1 MHRLAATSAFVLL
14 MAGAPPH
21 AAGQLATA
29 NERGVAMGHLHYVVR
44 DVEADTRFW
53 VALGGD
59 ARTVGDTVV
68 VTFPDVL
75 VLLDQGES
83 SGGTEGSILN
93 HMAFRVQSLDDV
105 AAAGIAL
112 EPLGSAGG
120 IANVY
125 SPGGERIELFDETAT
140 NLTFTRAD
148 GGADPVT
155 RRHNEPLAGPIR
167 AHHLHLYLL
176 EDAVAEAQ
184 RWYASLFGGV
194 PACAGATT
202 RSICPASTS
211 TSPTTRRRRRAHQG
225 RMLDHIGFEV
235 ENLERFCRALEAR
248 GVTFDVPYRP
258 QPRGHRLRPADRPL
272 GHVHRPHGG
281 PARVVGPQRA
291 AAACQRPRAAAISR
305 RAAVR
310 RPGLWLTK

>member
-1 MHRLAATSAFVLL
+1 MHKPARQLLAATSAFVLL
-14 MAGAPPH
+14 MAGALPP
-21 AAGQLATA
+21 AAAQLATA
-29 NERGVAMGHLHYVVR
+29 NARGVAMGHLHYVVR
-44 DVEADTRFW
+44 DVEANARFW

-75 VLLDQGES
+75 VLLDEGAS

-93 HMAFRVQSLDDV
+93 HMAFRVRSLDDV

-112 EPLGSAGG
+112 ERLGSAGG

-148 GGADPVT
+148 GGTDAVT
-155 RRHNEPLAGPIR
+155 RRHNEPLVGPIR

-176 EDAVAEAQ
+176 ADAVAEAQ
-184 RWYASLFGGV
+184 RWYARLFGGV
-194 PACAGATT
+194 PGLRWRYDAVDLPGINFNFSHNPDGGGA
-202 RSICPASTS
+202 
-211 TSPTTRRRRRAHQG
+211 PTKG

-235 ENLERFCRALEAR
+235 EDLERFCRALEAQ
-248 GVTFDVPYRP
+248 GVTFDVPYR
-258 QPRGHRLRPADRPL
+258 R
-272 GHVHRPHGG
+272 G
-281 PARVVGPQRA
+281 PAGIGYALLTDPWGTSIA
-291 AAACQRPRAAAISR
+291 LTE
-305 RAAVR
+305 
-310 RPGLWLTK
+310 GLRGL